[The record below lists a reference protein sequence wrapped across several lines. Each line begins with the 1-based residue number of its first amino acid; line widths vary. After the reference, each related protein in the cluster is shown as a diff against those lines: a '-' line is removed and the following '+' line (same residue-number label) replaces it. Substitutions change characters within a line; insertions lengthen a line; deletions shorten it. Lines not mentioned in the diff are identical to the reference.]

1 MAEQKNPK
9 ECLYIFL
16 DEAGNFDFSS
26 SGTNYFTLTSLTKY
40 RPFEAYKALT
50 ELKYDLIEFGQNMEC
65 FHASEDSQ
73 ATRNRVFDI
82 ISAHLSE
89 VRLDCLIAEKQQI
102 SPEIHKDDEFYSGMI
117 RELLRH
123 VIREVNLKEISRIV
137 VITDRIPVQKK
148 RKTVEKAVKKTLVSI
163 LPEKFQYRIL
173 HHEAKSNMDL
183 QIVDYCNWAVYRLWD
198 RKDSRSYE
206 RVKSAVATLLKFVV
220 SGRDI
225 RVEKATAPT
234 TLSGGPHGPLSSERN
249 L

>member
-1 MAEQKNPK
+1 MVEQKNQK

-26 SGTNYFTLTSLTKY
+26 SGTAYFTLTSLTKY

-50 ELKYDLIEFGQNMEC
+50 ELKYDLIELGQNMEC

-82 ISAHLSE
+82 ISAHLKE
-89 VRLDCLIAEKQQI
+89 VRLDCLVAEKTQI
-102 SPEIHKDDEFYSGMI
+102 NTELHKDDEFYSGMI

-123 VIREVNLKEISRIV
+123 VIGEVDLKEINRIV

-163 LPEKFQYRIL
+163 LPEGFQYRIF

-183 QIVDYCNWAVYRLWD
+183 QIVDYCNWAAYRLWD
-198 RKDSRSYE
+198 KLDSRSYD
-206 RVKSAVATLLKFVV
+206 RVKTAVSAMLKFVARGKEIV
-220 SGRDI
+220 
-225 RVEKATAPT
+225 VKKVTAPT